1 MKHPYRIINPA
12 TGLPTEIPSYSGVPS
27 AEAAPEIA
35 GPVGV
40 VAAVATG
47 SLPVS
52 AAEALLAQWD
62 HLANFHAASRRAK
75 DHYGRG
81 YSAGLADAY
90 TIAATQLRQQMAASN
105 ERQPE
110 ENKADQHNCR

>member
-1 MKHPYRIINPA
+1 MNSSPQQ
-12 TGLPTEIPSYSGVPS
+12 LPTGMQKPLDWAEDPRAVPLV
-27 AEAAPEIA
+27 EGAPESRPHEA
-35 GPVGV
+35 RCAV
-40 VAAVATG
+40 VTG

-62 HLANFHAASRRAK
+62 HLANFHAASRRSK

-90 TIAATQLRQQMAASN
+90 TIAATQLRQQMAATS

-110 ENKADQHNCR
+110 ENEKAQTRAD